1 MCNYFCR
8 FDPYFYNK
16 NEVYKGKILKIAII
30 GSGISGLSA
39 AYYLSDQH
47 EVDLFEKD
55 SRLGGHTH
63 THTLEL
69 EKKVRVDSGFI
80 VMNDRNYPLLTK
92 LFLELEIELHPTSM
106 SFSVDT
112 EDISWCSEDFKKFK
126 FFNSLKKIRIFL
138 EMIRFNNIASNVDSN
153 GSIEDWLKEKNFS
166 EFFKKNYVYP
176 MSASIWSSSQ
186 ESISRFPMKSFS
198 SFFNNHGLLDLI
210 KRPQWFS
217 VLGGSN
223 TYIEKLINHSKIN
236 NVIKNANISVKR
248 EKEKVFVINNDE
260 APHQYDAIIFACH
273 ANQVGELLN
282 DMSSDEEE
290 ILSMFEYTTNKVLL
304 HDDSSLMP
312 NKKSLWSSWNSCKN
326 NNYDYVSYWMNNL
339 QKLDSK
345 KDIFVTLGNY
355 PDVDEE
361 KIFKKIKY
369 EHPLY
374 SKKTIE
380 GQKLIRSIQGNNKT
394 YFTGAHLGNGF
405 HEDGIKSSA
414 EVIKTING

>member
-1 MCNYFCR
+1 MCNYFCC

-39 AYYLSDQH
+39 AYYLSDQY

-138 EMIRFNNIASNVDSN
+138 EMIRFNNIASNIDSI
-153 GSIEDWLKEKNFS
+153 GSIEDWLKEKKFS

-198 SFFNNHGLLDLI
+198 RFFNNHGLLDLI

-236 NVIKNANISVKR
+236 NVIKNANISVYR

-260 APHQYDAIIFACH
+260 AHQYDAIIFACH

-304 HDDSSLMP
+304 HVDSSLMP

-326 NNYDYVSYWMNNL
+326 NNHDYVSYWMNNL

-394 YFTGAHLGNGF
+394 YFTGAHLGYGF
-405 HEDGIKSSA
+405 HEDGIKSSV
-414 EVIKTING
+414 EVIKNING

>member
-1 MCNYFCR
+1 MCIR
-8 FDPYFYNK
+8 D
-16 NEVYKGKILKIAII
+16 
-30 GSGISGLSA
+30 SLSA

-69 EKKVRVDSGFI
+69 EKKIRVDSGFI

-112 EDISWCSEDFKKFK
+112 ENISWCSEEFKKFR

-138 EMIRFNNIASNVDSN
+138 EMVRFNNIASNVDSN
-153 GSIEDWLKEKNFS
+153 GSIEDWLKEKKFS

-198 SFFNNHGLLDLI
+198 RFFNNHGLLDLI

-217 VLGGSN
+217 VLDGSN

-236 NVIKNANISVKR
+236 NVFKNANVSIKR
-248 EKEKVFVINNDE
+248 EKEKVFVLNNDIE
-260 APHQYDAIIFACH
+260 NQYDVIIFACH
-273 ANQVGELLN
+273 ANQVGAIVD
-282 DMSSDEEE
+282 DMSSEEQE
-290 ILSMFEYTTNKVLL
+290 ILSMFEYTTNNALL
-304 HDDSSLMP
+304 HHDQNLMP
-312 NKKSLWSSWNSCKN
+312 NEKSLWSSWNSFKN
-326 NNYDYVSYWMNNL
+326 NKYDYVSYWMNNL
-339 QKLDSK
+339 QKLDIER
-345 KDIFVTLGNY
+345 DIFVTLGNY

-361 KIFKKIKY
+361 KVFKRIKY

-374 SKKTIE
+374 SEQTIK
-380 GQKLIRSIQGNNKT
+380 GQKLIRSIQGNRKT
-394 YFTGAHLGNGF
+394 YFTGAHLGYGF
-405 HEDGIKSSA
+405 HEDGIKSSL
-414 EVIKTING
+414 EVIKIING

>member
-1 MCNYFCR
+1 MCNNLCSFNK
-8 FDPYFYNK
+8 DLYNK

-63 THTLEL
+63 THNLEL
-69 EKKVRVDSGFI
+69 EKKISVDSGFI

-112 EDISWCSEDFKKFK
+112 ENISWCSEDFKKFR

-138 EMIRFNNIASNVDSN
+138 EMVRFNNIASNIDSN
-153 GSIEDWLKEKNFS
+153 GTIEDWLKERKFS

-198 SFFNNHGLLDLI
+198 RFFNNHGLLDLI

-236 NVIKNANISVKR
+236 NVFKNANVSIKR
-248 EKEKVFVINNDE
+248 EKDKVFVLNNDK
-260 APHQYDAIIFACH
+260 AYQYDVIVFACH
-273 ANQVGELLN
+273 ANQVGELL
-282 DMSSDEEE
+282 DDSPSEEEE
-290 ILSMFEYTTNKVLL
+290 ILSLFEYTTNNVLL
-304 HDDSSLMP
+304 HHDSRLMP
-312 NKKSLWSSWNSCKN
+312 NEKSLWSSWNSVKN
-326 NNYDYVSYWMNNL
+326 NKYDYVSYWMNNL

-345 KDIFVTLGNY
+345 RDIFVTLGNY

-361 KIFKKIKY
+361 KVFKKIKY

-374 SKKTIE
+374 SEKTIE
-380 GQKLIRSIQGNNKT
+380 GQKLIRSIQGKNRT
-394 YFTGAHLGNGF
+394 YFTGAHLGYGF
-405 HEDGIKSSA
+405 HEDGIKSSL
-414 EVIKTING
+414 EVIKIING

>member
-1 MCNYFCR
+1 MCNYFCC

-39 AYYLSDQH
+39 AYYLSDQY

-112 EDISWCSEDFKKFK
+112 EDISWCSEDFRKFK

-138 EMIRFNNIASNVDSN
+138 EMIRFNNIASNIDSI

-198 SFFNNHGLLDLI
+198 RFFNNHGLLDLI

-236 NVIKNANISVKR
+236 NVIKNANISVYR

-260 APHQYDAIIFACH
+260 AHQYDAIIFACH

-304 HDDSSLMP
+304 HVDSSLMP

-326 NNYDYVSYWMNNL
+326 NNHDYVSYWMNNL

-394 YFTGAHLGNGF
+394 YFTGAHLGYGF
-405 HEDGIKSSA
+405 HEDGIKSSV
-414 EVIKTING
+414 EVIKNING

>member
-1 MCNYFCR
+1 M
-8 FDPYFYNK
+8 
-16 NEVYKGKILKIAII
+16 
-30 GSGISGLSA
+30 
-39 AYYLSDQH
+39 
-47 EVDLFEKD
+47 FEKD

-69 EKKVRVDSGFI
+69 EKRISVDSGFI

-112 EDISWCSEDFKKFK
+112 ENISWSSEEFKKFR

-138 EMIRFNNIASNVDSN
+138 EMVRFNNIASNVDSN
-153 GSIEDWLKEKNFS
+153 GSIEDWLREKKFS

-198 SFFNNHGLLDLI
+198 RFFNNHGLLDLI

-236 NVIKNANISVKR
+236 NVFKNANLSIKR
-248 EKEKVFVINNDE
+248 EKEKVFVLNNDIE
-260 APHQYDAIIFACH
+260 NQYDLIIFACH
-273 ANQVGELLN
+273 ANQVGAIVD
-282 DMSSDEEE
+282 DMSSEEEE
-290 ILSMFEYTTNKVLL
+290 ILSMFEYTTNNALL
-304 HDDSSLMP
+304 HHDQSLMP
-312 NKKSLWSSWNSCKN
+312 NEKSLWSSWNSFKN
-326 NNYDYVSYWMNNL
+326 NKYDYVSYWMNNL
-339 QKLDSK
+339 QKLDIER
-345 KDIFVTLGNY
+345 DIFVTLGNH

-361 KIFKKIKY
+361 KVFKRVKY

-374 SKKTIE
+374 SEQTIK
-380 GQKLIRSIQGNNKT
+380 GQKLIRSIQGNRKT
-394 YFTGAHLGNGF
+394 YFTGAHLGYGF
-405 HEDGIKSSA
+405 HEDGIKSSL
-414 EVIKTING
+414 EVIKIING

>member
-1 MCNYFCR
+1 M
-8 FDPYFYNK
+8 
-16 NEVYKGKILKIAII
+16 

-69 EKKVRVDSGFI
+69 EKKIRVDSGFI

-112 EDISWCSEDFKKFK
+112 ENISWCSEEFKKFR

-138 EMIRFNNIASNVDSN
+138 EMVRFNNIASNVDSN
-153 GSIEDWLKEKNFS
+153 GSIEDWLREKKFS

-198 SFFNNHGLLDLI
+198 RFFNNHGLLDLI

-223 TYIEKLINHSKIN
+223 TYIEKLINQSKIN
-236 NVIKNANISVKR
+236 SVFKNANVLIKR
-248 EKEKVFVINNDE
+248 EKEKVFVLNNDIE
-260 APHQYDAIIFACH
+260 NQYDVIIFACH
-273 ANQVGELLN
+273 ANHVGAIVD
-282 DMSSDEEE
+282 DMSSEEQE
-290 ILSMFEYTTNKVLL
+290 ILSMFEYTTNNALL
-304 HDDSSLMP
+304 HHDQNLMP
-312 NKKSLWSSWNSCKN
+312 NEKSLWSSWNSFKN
-326 NNYDYVSYWMNNL
+326 NKYDYVSYWMNNL
-339 QKLDSK
+339 QKLDIER
-345 KDIFVTLGNY
+345 DIFVTLGNY

-361 KIFKKIKY
+361 KVFKRIKY

-374 SKKTIE
+374 SEQTIK
-380 GQKLIRSIQGNNKT
+380 GQKLIRSIQGNRKT
-394 YFTGAHLGNGF
+394 YFTGAHLGYGF
-405 HEDGIKSSA
+405 HEDGIKSSL
-414 EVIKTING
+414 EVIKIING